1 MSDAQPASV
10 SGGGSEPSSAT
21 NRSLLQHV
29 QAGNPDAWDRLA
41 GLYAPLVL
49 GWCRRGEL
57 QTADTAD
64 IVQEV
69 FLAVATHVSGFR
81 KQSPRDTFRGWL
93 RTITRNKINDHF
105 RRLGREPE
113 GEGGTQAGIRLS
125 QMPEPMHSL
134 QPEDPSELD
143 ASAERSLFRRALAS
157 IRGEFEPRTWQA
169 FWSTTIEGR
178 TPKDV
183 AADMGMSS
191 GAVRVAKSRVLQ
203 RLRDELGDFT
213 GL

>member
-1 MSDAQPASV
+1 MNDAPAITTNGSGSD
-10 SGGGSEPSSAT
+10 PSSAT

-29 QAGNPDAWDRLA
+29 QAGSPDAWDRLVN
-41 GLYAPLVL
+41 LYAPLVL
-49 GWCRRGEL
+49 GWCRHGEL

-81 KQSPRDTFRGWL
+81 KQRPSDTFRGWL
-93 RTITRNKINDHF
+93 RTITRNKIHDHF
-105 RRLGREPE
+105 RRLGREPG
-113 GEGGTQAGIRLS
+113 GEGGTEAGLRLT
-125 QMPEPMHSL
+125 QVPESIAAER
-134 QPEDPSELD
+134 PEDPNEIEV
-143 ASAERSLFRRALAS
+143 SAERGLFRRALAS

-178 TPKDV
+178 SPKDV
-183 AADMGMSS
+183 ASDLAMTA

>member
-1 MSDAQPASV
+1 MNAPPAPTNGSGSD
-10 SGGGSEPSSAT
+10 PSSAT

-29 QAGNPDAWDRLA
+29 QAGNPDAWDRLVT
-41 GLYAPLVL
+41 LYAPLVL
-49 GWCRRGEL
+49 GWCRHGEL

-81 KQSPRDTFRGWL
+81 KQSAGDTFRGWL
-93 RTITRNKINDHF
+93 RTITRNKIHDHY
-105 RRLGREPE
+105 RRLGREPG
-113 GEGGTQAGIRLS
+113 GEGGTEAGVRLS
-125 QMPEPMHSL
+125 QVPEHIPAG
-134 QPEDPSELD
+134 QPEDPSEIE

-178 TPKDV
+178 APKDV
-183 AADMGMSS
+183 ANELAMTS